1 MVEIKIIKYFS
12 DKTKNEYLGIE
23 VFRDGKSVGKVFPKN
38 QSDFVMYLDLKPS
51 EIAQLPLGDVKVFK
65 EVK

>member
-1 MVEIKIIKYFS
+1 MLEIKFVKYLS

-23 VFRDGKSVGKVFPKN
+23 ILRDGKLVGKVFPKQ

-51 EIAQLPLGDVKVFK
+51 EIAQLPLGDVKTFK

>member
-1 MVEIKIIKYFS
+1 MEIKIVKYENQE
-12 DKTKNEYLGIE
+12 TKKCYLGIE
-23 VFRDGKSVGKVFPKN
+23 VCRDDYVGKVFPKQ

-51 EIAQLPLGDVKVFK
+51 EIAKLPVGVIKEFK